1 MRSVLMIAWL
11 FPPHASVGSRR
22 SYRLARELAALG
34 WHVTVLTQACV
45 PERLREQGDH
55 PLPER
60 VRVLRAY
67 DPPLMA
73 RLVARL
79 DARASHRIAAPHGKA
94 HTLVSGKGGSSLSF
108 AERWIPTEP
117 AAIWVPHATVR
128 ALLERERYDVVWST
142 SYPFSAH
149 SAGRAIAY
157 RLRIPWVADLRDPW
171 TLHFSHAKK
180 HPIVQSIERALER
193 ATFREASAITV
204 TTEALRDAYRQRFR
218 SRSADIH
225 TVYNSFDPIA
235 LPAPSRDVGPA
246 RLVHFGHVYGG
257 ARTLGPVIEALAS
270 IAKRRALTAHDV
282 VLENFGRFSDEDL
295 ALARSLGVESLL
307 RLREPVAYKEGMAS
321 LTRASLL
328 LLPVWK
334 SEYGPLFLPAK
345 LFDYLHVGAPI
356 LAIGDNPE
364 LASILARTR
373 AGTLLAEQERPAIE
387 RVIEA
392 ALHGT
397 CSIERDVSQIEAF
410 SSRSMAK
417 AMSAVLDEVIARA
430 TITRRRA

>member
-1 MRSVLMIAWL
+1 MRRVLIVAWL
-11 FPPHASVGSRR
+11 FPPHASVGARR
-22 SYRLARELAALG
+22 PYRLARELPSLG
-34 WHVTVLTQACV
+34 WDVTVLTQACV
-45 PERLREQGDH
+45 PERLREDGDH

-67 DPPLMA
+67 DPPPLA
-73 RLVARL
+73 RLVAQL
-79 DARASHRIAAPHGKA
+79 DARAARRPAQHHAKADAPA
-94 HTLVSGKGGSSLSF
+94 RDKGGSSLSF

-117 AAIWVPHATVR
+117 AAIWAPHAAAR

-149 SAGRAIAY
+149 AAGRAIAN

-180 HPIVQSIERALER
+180 HPIAQSIERALER
-193 ATFREASAITV
+193 VTFSKASAITV

-218 SRSADIH
+218 SRSADIRAVH
-225 TVYNSFDPIA
+225 NSFDPIA
-235 LPAPSRDVGPA
+235 LPSPSREVGPA

-257 ARTLGPVIEALAS
+257 ARSLGPVIEALAS
-270 IAKRRALTAHDV
+270 VAKRRALTASDV

-295 ALARSLGVESLL
+295 ALARALGVEPLV
-307 RLREPVAYKEGMAS
+307 RLREPVAYKEGMTS

-328 LLPVWK
+328 LLPAWK
-334 SEYGPLFLPAK
+334 SEFGPLFLPAK

-373 AGTLLAEQERPAIE
+373 AGTLCAERELAHIE
-387 RVIEA
+387 RSIEA
-392 ALHGT
+392 ALDGT
-397 CSIERDVSQIEAF
+397 LAIERDAVQVEAF

-417 AMSAVLDEVIARA
+417 AMSAVLDEVVARA
-430 TITRRRA
+430 TIARR